1 MLKGNQKLFFK
12 ERKTKMLMTRK
23 ELAAVCSLLVAGVVF
38 GASEVVKESF
48 EQKEAGALVKTLGE
62 TWTGSASV
70 QAATYEFGGA
80 AGFSIPGDHT
90 KILSI
95 DDAVKYAPAQATEAG
110 KPVLVDMMVQAMVP
124 EETLVA
130 PEGDDVQIAVGVD
143 KSETGGK
150 GILKVFCIPKG
161 ASAAAWCPLKE
172 VEASSWHRVTFVFDY
187 AAGFAQVRIDGEP
200 VMTGSG
206 YLTAD
211 ASQEKTGAWYKL
223 AVTKNQLASVEVVG
237 TTGLDDLLITAGDNA
252 QADANVE
259 GSTTIDGVAIPNAW
273 FDMNGLAW
281 VAGAYDDSGLTIAQK
296 YESGLSPFDGAK
308 FVITDMTMS
317 GENAEL
323 TIPVVNPPTGYTV
336 ILECSSDPEFKT
348 EVTSVPVTVD
358 ANGKVTVPVPADKDV
373 VYYRLTSKKSLD

>member
-48 EQKEAGALVKTLGE
+48 EQKEAGALVTTLGE

-95 DDAVKYAPAQATEAG
+95 DDAVKYAQATEAG

-161 ASAAAWCPLKE
+161 ASAAAWCALKE
-172 VEASSWHRVTFVFDY
+172 VEASSWHRVTFVFNY

>member
-1 MLKGNQKLFFK
+1 
-12 ERKTKMLMTRK
+12 MLMTRK
-23 ELAAVCSLLVAGVVF
+23 ELAAACSLLVAGAVF

-48 EQKEAGALVKTLGE
+48 EAKDAGAAVTELGQ
-62 TWTGSASV
+62 TWTGSASGAGGEY
-70 QAATYEFGGA
+70 AATAGGLVLPDA
-80 AGFSIPGDHT
+80 AHT

-95 DDAVKYAPAQATEAG
+95 DDAVKYTPANATEIG

-124 EETLVA
+124 EEALAA
-130 PEGDDVQIAVGVD
+130 PEEDAENPVQIAVGVD
-143 KSETGGK
+143 KSSEGK
-150 GILKVFCIPKG
+150 GMLKVFCMPKG
-161 ASAAAWCPLKE
+161 ASAAAWCALKE

-200 VMTGSG
+200 VMTDSG

>member
-48 EQKEAGALVKTLGE
+48 EQKEAGALVTTLGE

-95 DDAVKYAPAQATEAG
+95 DDAVKYAPEQATEAG

-161 ASAAAWCPLKE
+161 ASAAAWCALKE
-172 VEASSWHRVTFVFDY
+172 VEASSWHRVTFVFNY

>member
-48 EQKEAGALVKTLGE
+48 EQKEAGALVTTLGE

-124 EETLVA
+124 EEPLVA

-161 ASAAAWCPLKE
+161 ASAAAWCALKE
-172 VEASSWHRVTFVFDY
+172 VEASSWHRVTFVFNY

>member
-48 EQKEAGALVKTLGE
+48 EQKEAGALVTTLGE

-259 GSTTIDGVAIPNAW
+259 GSTTINGVAIPNAW

-348 EVTSVPVTVD
+348 EVTSVPVTVG

>member
-1 MLKGNQKLFFK
+1 
-12 ERKTKMLMTRK
+12 MLMTRK

-48 EQKEAGALVKTLGE
+48 EQKEAGALVTTLGE

-70 QAATYEFGGA
+70 QAATYEFGGAAA

-124 EETLVA
+124 EETLAA

-161 ASAAAWCPLKE
+161 AAAAAWCTLME
-172 VEASSWHRVTFVFDY
+172 VDASSWHRVTFVFDY

-200 VMTGSG
+200 VMTASG

-211 ASQEKTGAWYKL
+211 AAQAKTGAWYKL
-223 AVTKNQLASVEVVG
+223 AIAKTQLASVEVVG

-252 QADANVE
+252 QDDAVV
-259 GSTTIDGVAIPNAW
+259 GGGTTVDGVTIPNAW
-273 FDMNGLAW
+273 FDKYGLAW
-281 VAGAYDDSGLTIAQK
+281 NASVSYDDSGLTIVQK
-296 YESGLSPFDGAK
+296 YEAGLSPLDNAK
-308 FVITDMTMS
+308 FEITDMAMAGSKAT
-317 GENAEL
+317 L

-336 ILECSSDPEFKT
+336 VLETCSKPDFKDG
-348 EVTSVPVTVD
+348 VTSVQVTAD
-358 ANGKVTVPVPADKDV
+358 SAGKVVVDVPADADV
-373 VYYRLTSKKSLD
+373 VYYRLNSKKAQ

>member
-1 MLKGNQKLFFK
+1 
-12 ERKTKMLMTRK
+12 MLMTRK

-48 EQKEAGALVKTLGE
+48 EQKEAGTLVTDFGE

-70 QAATYEFGGA
+70 QAATYEFGGV

-95 DDAVKYAPAQATEAG
+95 DDAVKYTPSANAIESG

-124 EETLVA
+124 EEALAA

-143 KSETGGK
+143 KSGTEGK
-150 GILKVFCIPKG
+150 GILKVFCTPKG
-161 ASAAAWCPLKE
+161 AAAAAWCTLKE
-172 VEASSWHRVTFVFDY
+172 VDASSWHRVTFVFNY

-200 VMTGSG
+200 VMTDSG

-211 ASQEKTGAWYKL
+211 AAQTKTGAWYKL
-223 AVTKNQLASVEVVG
+223 ALAKTQLASVEVVG

-259 GSTTIDGVAIPNAW
+259 GTTTIDGVAIPNAW
-273 FDMNGLAW
+273 FDMNGIAW
-281 VAGAYDDSGLTIAQK
+281 VAGAYDDSGLTIVQK

-336 ILECSSDPEFKT
+336 VLECSSDPEFKT
-348 EVTSVPVTVD
+348 EVSSVPVTVD

-373 VYYRLTSKKSLD
+373 VYYRLTSKKSLN